1 MLAGKNNEEKIWNYL
16 KGAGL
21 NSFGTA
27 GLMGNLY
34 AESGLI
40 PNNVENLYEKRL
52 GVTDASYTAAVDSG
66 KYQFFATDKAGYGLA
81 QWTYCSRKA
90 ELLDYAQ
97 CCRKSIGDLEMQLDF
112 LMKELRED
120 YKAVLAVLKTAGSV
134 REASDAVLLKFER
147 PADQSA
153 AAQAR
158 RAAFGQRY
166 YDKYA
171 AGSAAGNGGKPM
183 TEQEQRQ
190 KIVSIAQSYIG
201 CKESDGSHR
210 KIIDLYNSHK
220 PLARGY
226 AVKYTDAWCS
236 TFASAVA
243 IAAGMTDIIPTE
255 CGCEKHI
262 ELFKKLGSWQENDAY
277 VPKPGDYI
285 FYDWQDSGVGDC
297 TGSADHVGI
306 VEKVSGTSITVIE
319 GNYSDS
325 VKRRTISVNG
335 RYIRGYG
342 VPNYGGKEATGGGT
356 AADAAPAKGGGC
368 KVGDIV
374 TFTGERHY
382 TSANSTV
389 SKPCRPGKAKV
400 TQVYQPLA
408 SRHPY
413 HLVAVSG
420 GGSTVYGWVDAADI
434 KTEAAALAVGD
445 QVKMDKA
452 ATVYGTTRKFSSWVY
467 STKLYVRAISG
478 DRVSVSTLKSGAIT
492 GNVDKK
498 YLTKV

>member
-16 KGAGL
+16 KYAGL
-21 NSFGTA
+21 NDFGTA

-112 LMKELRED
+112 LMKELREG

-134 REASDAVLLKFER
+134 RAASDAVLLKFER
-147 PADQSA
+147 PADQSE

-158 RAAFGQRY
+158 RAAFGQKY

-171 AGSAAGNGGKPM
+171 AGSAAGSGGKPM

-243 IAAGMTDIIPTE
+243 IAAGMTDIIPESTSS
-255 CGCEKHI
+255 CSR
-262 ELFKKLGSWQENDAY
+262 SWGA
-277 VPKPGDYI
+277 G
-285 FYDWQDSGVGDC
+285 
-297 TGSADHVGI
+297 
-306 VEKVSGTSITVIE
+306 
-319 GNYSDS
+319 
-325 VKRRTISVNG
+325 RRTTLMCRSPATIFSTTG
-335 RYIRGYG
+335 R
-342 VPNYGGKEATGGGT
+342 T
-356 AADAAPAKGGGC
+356 AAWETAPAAPIMWASWK
-368 KVGDIV
+368 
-374 TFTGERHY
+374 R
-382 TSANSTV
+382 SA
-389 SKPCRPGKAKV
+389 G
-400 TQVYQPLA
+400 QA
-408 SRHPY
+408 SPSLR
-413 HLVAVSG
+413 
-420 GGSTVYGWVDAADI
+420 
-434 KTEAAALAVGD
+434 
-445 QVKMDKA
+445 
-452 ATVYGTTRKFSSWVY
+452 ATTPT
-467 STKLYVRAISG
+467 A
-478 DRVSVSTLKSGAIT
+478 
-492 GNVDKK
+492 
-498 YLTKV
+498 